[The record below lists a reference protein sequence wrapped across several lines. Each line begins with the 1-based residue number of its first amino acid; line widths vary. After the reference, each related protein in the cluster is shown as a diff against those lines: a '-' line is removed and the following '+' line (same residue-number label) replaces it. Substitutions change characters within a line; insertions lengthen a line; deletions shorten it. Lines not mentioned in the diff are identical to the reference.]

1 MRVCAGSR
9 KRAVDNL
16 HMPHPVPAPGSLS
29 LPALPDPARESA
41 LLQLAAGLDAAQL
54 RYLAGFLAGVAAER
68 ERTAPAPAT
77 GVAGAPA
84 PAPAAQ
90 TASAAR
96 ATVLFASQ
104 TGNGRRVAEKL
115 HRQLE
120 SQGLAARLVNVA
132 DYRQRDLAAERL
144 LYVVAS
150 THGDGDPPDDARVL
164 IELLAS
170 RKAPRIE
177 QLAYSVL
184 ALGDSSYPKYCE
196 TGRLLDRRLAE
207 LGARRLA
214 DLIEADVD
222 FQATAD
228 AWTQR
233 AIGFARE
240 QLQSPHIAIVSAPPP
255 AQAATADR
263 DTPVDVELLNTAPLT
278 ARGSE
283 RSVHHIELQ
292 APAPQLAYEPG
303 DAVGIWHANPA
314 DTVTQIAAAVQADPA
329 TVVTLDGRS
338 HSLADWLASHREI
351 TRLSRPF
358 LDAHARRAGSAE
370 LERLRDDSGEQG
382 LRALLRDW
390 QPIDLLQRFPAQW
403 SAEELVQALR
413 PLTPRLYSIASSRAA
428 VGDELHLTVAAVEY
442 QRDGQPRFGAAS
454 QYLTR
459 LRAAD
464 APRIRAYIEPN
475 PRFRLPEDSSR
486 DIIMIGPGTGVAPFR
501 GFLQHRIEQGA
512 SGRNWLVF
520 GGRHLRSDF
529 LYQTEWLEA
538 RRNGTLHRL
547 DVAFSRDQAD
557 KVYVQDRI
565 REHGT
570 ELLRW
575 LDGGA
580 HLYVCGDAQ
589 RMAQDVHAALRDVL
603 VNHGGRS
610 VDNAEAELSELA
622 AARRYCR
629 DVY

>member
-1 MRVCAGSR
+1 
-9 KRAVDNL
+9 
-16 HMPHPVPAPGSLS
+16 MPHAAPDAHRTT
-29 LPALPDPARESA
+29 LPAQPDPAREAA
-41 LLQLAAGLDAAQL
+41 LLQFTTGLDATQL
-54 RYLAGFLAGVAAER
+54 RYFAGFLVGVAAER
-68 ERTAPAPAT
+68 ERSGQP
-77 GVAGAPA
+77 GQ
-84 PAPAAQ
+84 APAAALSQ
-90 TASAAR
+90 GAAAPADATAQATR

-144 LYVVAS
+144 LYIVAS
-150 THGDGDPPDDARVL
+150 THGDGDPPDDARAL
-164 IELLAS
+164 IDLLNS
-170 RKAPRIE
+170 RKAPRLA
-177 QLAYSVL
+177 QLSYSVL

-196 TGRLLDRRLAE
+196 TGRVLDRRFAE

-214 DLIEADVD
+214 DLSEADVD

-228 AWTQR
+228 AWAQR
-233 AIGFARE
+233 AIAFTRE
-240 QLQSPHIAIVSAPPP
+240 QLQSPHIAIISAPPP
-255 AQAATADR
+255 PQTATADR
-263 DTPVDVELLNTAPLT
+263 DTPVEVEVLNTAPLT
-278 ARGSE
+278 AGGSE
-283 RSVHHIELQ
+283 RTVTHLELQ

-303 DAVGIWHANPA
+303 DAVGIWHTNP
-314 DTVTQIAAAVQADPA
+314 DEVVDDIAAAVQADPA

-338 HSLADWLASHREI
+338 LSLREWLTSGREI

-358 LDAHARRAGSAE
+358 LDAHARRAGSDA
-370 LERLRDDSGEQG
+370 LERLRADSGDTG

-390 QPIDLLQRFPAQW
+390 QPIDLLQRFPAAW

-413 PLTPRLYSIASSRAA
+413 PLTPRLYSIASSRVA
-428 VGDELHLTVAAVEY
+428 VGDELHITVAAVDYE
-442 QRDGQPRFGAAS
+442 RDGQRRLGAAS
-454 QYLTR
+454 QHLTR
-459 LRAAD
+459 LGAAD
-464 APRIRAYIEPN
+464 GARVRAYIEPN
-475 PRFRLPEDSSR
+475 ARFRLPEDTSR

-501 GFLQHRIEQGA
+501 AFLQHRIEHGG

-547 DVAFSRDQAD
+547 DVAFSRDQAA

-565 REHGT
+565 REHGA

-575 LDGGA
+575 LEGGA

-589 RMAQDVHAALRDVL
+589 RMAHDVHAALRDVL
-603 VNHGGRS
+603 VTHGGRS
-610 VDNAEAELSELA
+610 LESAEAELTELA